1 MGRHQGNV
9 PFNVLN
15 ASRNA
20 AAPRTTNKYEGHATE
35 RELFLVQPA
44 LQAGSSDTF
53 TAIAILVVA
62 IGLVGLAILILFSK
76 KKI

>member
-1 MGRHQGNV
+1 LLPLTRD
-9 PFNVLN
+9 
-15 ASRNA
+15 
-20 AAPRTTNKYEGHATE
+20 KYDYEATA
-35 RELFLVQPA
+35 RRLSFHLPV
-44 LQAGSSDTF
+44 LQAAGSDTF

>member
-1 MGRHQGNV
+1 MS
-9 PFNVLN
+9 PL
-15 ASRNA
+15 ATPA
-20 AAPRTTNKYEGHATE
+20 TDKYEPVSAGDKLLTQ
-35 RELFLVQPA
+35 LPV
-44 LQAGSSDTF
+44 LQAEGSDTF

>member
-1 MGRHQGNV
+1 MA
-9 PFNVLN
+9 PSLPVL
-15 ASRNA
+15 
-20 AAPRTTNKYEGHATE
+20 
-35 RELFLVQPA
+35 Q
-44 LQAGSSDTF
+44 SDPSGTF